1 MKSDT
6 WKRGELARLK
16 AMHEIKPTAATSS
29 PWEDSS
35 FCSRVVARAER
46 YEKLLAQLRD
56 PQPKAYCSAKDA
68 WAELVEK
75 IQQDQKVDR
84 SKAVRIAAK
93 QRPDIL
99 EAMKIEANRQPV
111 RR

>member
-1 MKSDT
+1 MRKA
-6 WKRGELARLK
+6 LAPK
-16 AMHEIKPTAATSS
+16 ASGSGWDDPTFG
-29 PWEDSS
+29 D
-35 FCSRVVARAER
+35 RVLARAER